1 MDLLLFWGETGDS
14 ANRSNRAYASFLL
27 RRDAGF
33 VCKQHAMAV
42 GGAIDAGDLNC
53 SYGPHVLDHLAADG
67 AGFARGQV
75 AVVAL
80 LQVDA
85 DLPWCPK

>member
-1 MDLLLFWGETGDS
+1 MLGFIIVFGGETGDS

-42 GGAIDAGDLNC
+42 GGAVDAGDLNC
-53 SYGPHVLDHLAADG
+53 SYGPHVLVNVENARK
-67 AGFARGQV
+67 FAMFLCKQS
-75 AVVAL
+75 L
-80 LQVDA
+80 
-85 DLPWCPK
+85 